1 MLTLNEKYHNKRTR
15 LRITASLQKET
26 PMETT
31 QTVAS
36 VEEDRKLF
44 IQASIVRIMKS
55 RKLLKHIALVQEVR
69 RITPQRFHFISA
81 NFNRCVLLCLIDY

>member
-1 MLTLNEKYHNKRTR
+1 MLTLNEKYYNKRTR
-15 LRITASLQKET
+15 LRITASLQKEA

-55 RKLLKHIALVQEVR
+55 RKLLKHIALVQEVSESL
-69 RITPQRFHFISA
+69 TTFLYFCFCHF
-81 NFNRCVLLCLIDY
+81 

>member
-1 MLTLNEKYHNKRTR
+1 MSEFTKELKPDTILSLNEKYYNKRTR

-31 QTVAS
+31 QTIAS

-44 IQASIVRIMKS
+44 IQATIVRIMKS
-55 RKLLKHIALVQEVR
+55 RKLLKHNALIQEVGICNQLYNLR
-69 RITPQRFHFISA
+69 
-81 NFNRCVLLCLIDY
+81 V